1 MASNPPHSKHGRH
14 PRWGVCRRL
23 GFTGNWA
30 VSRPV
35 PQVLSGTQGTPKPTA
50 DAREA
55 WLVEGA
61 SEAIRRWSS
70 AIRDLDVLEPWPI
83 EAHWDERYWDDV
95 DALVVRSI
103 GGRGIRGQ
111 RVQRC
116 GRPWPPRSA
125 GLTFSPTTGCTGTI
139 WKSASVGSRSEPL
152 VRAQPHR
159 EQVLA
164 ALAN

>member
-1 MASNPPHSKHGRH
+1 M
-14 PRWGVCRRL
+14 
-23 GFTGNWA
+23 
-30 VSRPV
+30 
-35 PQVLSGTQGTPKPTA
+35 
-50 DAREA
+50 
-55 WLVEGA
+55 EGA